1 MAKKLTDTQVA
12 AAVAARLARNQT
24 ELAGLDAKILQEKN
38 ERDEF
43 IRTKNI
49 RIKEF
54 DDKIEKLRKK
64 KADLPKQIEDD
75 LELLG

>member
-12 AAVAARLARNQT
+12 AAVTARLARNQT
-24 ELAGLDAKILQEKN
+24 ELAELDAKILQEET
-38 ERDEF
+38 ERTEF
-43 IRTKNI
+43 IRQKNL

-54 DDKIEKLRKK
+54 DEKIDRLKK
-64 KADLPKQIEDD
+64 KKVDLPKQIEDD